1 MVSTCRYCVASTG
14 IPPVS
19 RRRVRRLSQGRGSG
33 DPRRRRFVPL
43 GASEATFTLSYSYR
57 YSVPRNA
64 NMRTYFCL
72 NFSWTRRC
80 VVLCL
85 VLRSQLYSGPRFYKA
100 GGSQMDRIIL
110 LLLLLTFLVI
120 LSK

>member
-1 MVSTCRYCVASTG
+1 MSVVYGANRHPAGQLT
-14 IPPVS
+14 S
-19 RRRVRRLSQGRGSG
+19 RAPAKPGSG
-33 DPRRRRFVPL
+33 QR
-43 GASEATFTLSYSYR
+43 GFTAPALRTIGGLRSDFHPVLFGKDSI
-57 YSVPRNA
+57 PRNT
-64 NMRTYFCL
+64 NMCTYFCF

-85 VLRSQLYSGPRFYKA
+85 ALRSQLYSGPRFYKA
-100 GGSQMDRIIL
+100 GGSLMDRIIL